1 MYGEISG
8 MDALTALADP
18 TRRRIVEL
26 LARRE
31 LAVSD
36 IAKDFSISAPAISQ
50 HLRTLRQAR
59 LLSVRGEAQR
69 RLYRL
74 DPAGF
79 DEIESWLNQVRRFWG
94 PRLDA
99 LEMEL
104 AKPSRVRVIKSRKRP
119 RRRK

>member
-1 MYGEISG
+1 